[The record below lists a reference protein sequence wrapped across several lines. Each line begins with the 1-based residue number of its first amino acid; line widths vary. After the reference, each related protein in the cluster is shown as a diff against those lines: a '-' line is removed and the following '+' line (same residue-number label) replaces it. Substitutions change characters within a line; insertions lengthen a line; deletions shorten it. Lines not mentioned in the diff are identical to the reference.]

1 MIEAITFDT
10 AHLLGD
16 VLPSML
22 RLRHRVFV
30 DRQGYQVP
38 TFKNMEWD
46 QFDTPAAVYLVWRDE
61 TMAVRAVARLIPT
74 TFPYMIKEIW
84 PDLVDE
90 QELACRPDVWEL
102 SRLGIDRGISN
113 SVRRRIL
120 GEMTCA
126 CAEFAALN
134 GIRSYLLVSHPYLIK
149 TGIIDAGWQTDLL
162 CDPRQIGHFPV
173 IAAKIHMTID
183 GCRKA
188 RQHYGIPGT
197 VLRIV
202 GEENYQDQ
210 AA

>member
-30 DRQGYQVP
+30 DRQRYQVP
-38 TFKNMEWD
+38 TFNRMEWN

-61 TMAVRAVARLIPT
+61 SAAVRAVARLVPT

-84 PDLVDE
+84 PELVE
-90 QELACRPDVWEL
+90 ERELACRPDVWEL
-102 SRLGIDRGISN
+102 SRLGIDRGIPS
-113 SVRRRIL
+113 SLRQRIL

-134 GIRSYLLVSHPYLIK
+134 GIRSYLLVSHPHLIK
-149 TGIIDAGWQTDLL
+149 TGIADAGWQTDLL
-162 CDPRQIGHFPV
+162 SEPRQIGHYPV

-183 GCRKA
+183 GFRNA
-188 RQHYGIPGT
+188 RRHYGIPNT

-202 GEENYQDQ
+202 GEEQYQDQ